1 METESEPREIT
12 ALIDHDVYSASGT
25 FIGRVDDLKLD
36 LDAEM
41 VTGLALGEVNRSLF
55 EEYVSEGQGVI
66 VPYRWVRSVGD
77 VVIVNDTIDRLKQP
91 DEQPTEVA
99 E

>member
-1 METESEPREIT
+1 METESEPQEIT

>member
-41 VTGLALGEVNRSLF
+41 VTGLALGEVNRALF

>member
-1 METESEPREIT
+1 METESDPQEIT

-25 FIGRVDDLKLD
+25 FIGRVEDLKLD
-36 LDAEM
+36 LDAEI
-41 VTGLALGEVNRSLF
+41 VSGLALSEVNRSLF

-77 VVIVNDTIDRLKQP
+77 VVIVNDTIDRLK
-91 DEQPTEVA
+91 ESSERTKEVA
-99 E
+99 D

>member
-25 FIGRVDDLKLD
+25 FIGRVDDLNLD

-41 VTGLALGEVNRSLF
+41 VTGLALGEVNKALF

-77 VVIVNDTIDRLKQP
+77 VVIVNDTIDRLKQSN
-91 DEQPTEVA
+91 ERTNEVTE
-99 E
+99 

>member
-1 METESEPREIT
+1 METESEPQEIT

-41 VTGLALGEVNRSLF
+41 VTGLALGEVNRALF
-55 EEYVSEGQGVI
+55 EEYVSDGQGVI

-77 VVIVNDTIDRLKQP
+77 IVIVNDTVDRLEQP
-91 DEQPTEVA
+91 DERTSEVA

>member
-1 METESEPREIT
+1 MVTESEPREIT

-36 LDAEM
+36 LDAEI
-41 VTGLALGEVNRSLF
+41 VTGLALGEINRALF
-55 EEYVSEGQGVI
+55 EEYVSEGQGVV

-91 DEQPTEVA
+91 SDQTEAA

>member
-41 VTGLALGEVNRSLF
+41 VTGLALGEVNRMLF
-55 EEYVSEGQGVI
+55 EEYISEGQGVI

-77 VVIVNDTIDRLKQP
+77 VVIVNDTIDRLKQSN
-91 DEQPTEVA
+91 ERTNEVTE
-99 E
+99 

>member
-41 VTGLALGEVNRSLF
+41 VTGLALGEVNKALF

-77 VVIVNDTIDRLKQP
+77 VVIVNDTIDRLKQSN
-91 DEQPTEVA
+91 ERTNEVTE
-99 E
+99 

>member
-1 METESEPREIT
+1 MKSDPKPREIT

-25 FIGRVDDLKLD
+25 FIGQVDDLKLD
-36 LDAEM
+36 LDTEV
-41 VTGLALGEVNRSLF
+41 VTGLALGNINRDMF
-55 EEYVSEGQGVI
+55 RDYVTDRQGII

-77 VVIVNDTIDRLKQP
+77 IVIVNDTIDRLKESP
-91 DEQPTEVA
+91 EETEDTR

>member
-1 METESEPREIT
+1 MEPESEPREIT

-41 VTGLALGEVNRSLF
+41 VTGLALGEVNKALF

-77 VVIVNDTIDRLKQP
+77 VVIVNDTIDRLKQSN
-91 DEQPTEVA
+91 ERKEVA

>member
-1 METESEPREIT
+1 MEHDADPREIT
-12 ALIDHDVYSASGT
+12 ALIDHDVYSAGGT
-25 FIGRVDDLKLD
+25 FVGRVDDLKLD

-41 VTGLALGEVNRSLF
+41 VTGLALGEVNLELF
-55 EEYVSEGQGVI
+55 DDHISEGQGVI

-77 VVIVNDTIDRLKQP
+77 VVIVNETIDRLKHTTERKQ
-91 DEQPTEVA
+91 EVA